1 LRNFLKKISMMKNGT
16 WNLRSGTGCPS
27 FGRKIWAGCKS
38 FLKNSGKKIWA
49 GCRSF
54 GKNCGTE
61 TGIDCWTGWGN
72 RIWSFWMNNSGW
84 LMSGW
89 MKGFGIYKSGWNL
102 TVGRNGLRIDTG
114 CVRYSG
120 WSDSCRF
127 WWFDCCYYMLKRYFD
142 SYWMR
147 NSVFEW
153 RRCIVCYSM
162 CFGLS
167 RKCFP

>member
-1 LRNFLKKISMMKNGT
+1 MRNFLKKISMMKIGI

-27 FGRKIWAGCKS
+27 SGRKIWAGCWSFGKNCGRKIWAGCKS
-38 FLKNSGKKIWA
+38 FLKNSGRKIWA

-89 MKGFGIYKSGWNL
+89 MKRFGIYKSGWNL

-120 WSDSCRF
+120 
-127 WWFDCCYYMLKRYFD
+127 
-142 SYWMR
+142 
-147 NSVFEW
+147 
-153 RRCIVCYSM
+153 
-162 CFGLS
+162 
-167 RKCFP
+167 